1 MISYRKRNKIQEF
14 VQRATVVIGRIR
26 KSFQDGYQS
35 QEMNEGEKYQVYP
48 SPRLITKDNNQI
60 KFLKDLFK
68 HYQTPSQKNNIE
80 IEIENKDNDNSRCRF
95 ATVKHGKYDNLQGE
109 SNTMDET
116 IGQLRQIAGAKIDK
130 SNFMKMPAGDLNDDL
145 EFGIENIINRK
156 GFRPGR
162 SATIY
167 NKKKS

>member
-35 QEMNEGEKYQVYP
+35 QEMNEGQKYQVYP

-116 IGQLRQIAGAKIDK
+116 IGQLR
-130 SNFMKMPAGDLNDDL
+130 
-145 EFGIENIINRK
+145 
-156 GFRPGR
+156 
-162 SATIY
+162 
-167 NKKKS
+167 